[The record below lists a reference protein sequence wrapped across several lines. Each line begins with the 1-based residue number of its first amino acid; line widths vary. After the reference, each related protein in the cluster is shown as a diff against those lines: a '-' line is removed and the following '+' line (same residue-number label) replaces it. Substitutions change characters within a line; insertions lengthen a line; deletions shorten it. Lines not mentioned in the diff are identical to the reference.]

1 MKPKSFV
8 KKSSLLACL
17 ILGISTYGLSQT
29 DSLKVSAGIYSEW
42 YYVQAEHGQ
51 KSPIFYNHTTT
62 QQPALNLGILDFAA
76 ERKRWSLQSAFM
88 LGTYAQKNL
97 AAEPEF
103 WRHVYQLSIQ
113 YQLNQSNQ
121 LQVGIFPS
129 HIGLESAKN
138 IDNDLFSRSYLAE
151 NSPYYE
157 TGIAWN
163 YTPKSPFSMRV
174 LALSGWQQMAKFN
187 PALGTQFGYS
197 SSSGLKINASQFLGN
212 QGKGTRVFF
221 NQYVQIPISA
231 NWSGTMGWDV
241 GLESGNIWHGGLM
254 YLTWRPAT
262 KLRLSGRVEYYSDPR
277 GVIMPTAF
285 EDVARS
291 LAIDYTVNKKILLR
305 SEAKNSNKF
314 GSEILFGLIFN
325 ATLAAK
331 YQVH

>member
-1 MKPKSFV
+1 MYKHV
-8 KKSSLLACL
+8 LALCL
-17 ILGISTYGLSQT
+17 FAVVSHTLAQSDT
-29 DSLKVSAGIYSEW
+29 LKWHVDVYSEV
-42 YYVQAEHGQ
+42 YYVHAEKGQ
-51 KSPIFYNHTTT
+51 KSPIFYNYTTT

-76 ERKRWSLQSAFM
+76 EHKRWSLQSAIM

-113 YQLNQSNQ
+113 YQLNPSNQ

-138 IDNDLFSRSYLAE
+138 VDNDLFSRSYLAE

-157 TGIAWN
+157 TGLAWN

-174 LALSGWQQMAKFN
+174 LALRGWQQIAKFN

-221 NQYVQIPISA
+221 NQYAQIPLSA
-231 NWSGTMGWDV
+231 KWSGTIGWDL
-241 GLESGNIWHGGLM
+241 GLESGNTWHGGLM
-254 YLTWRPAT
+254 YLTWRPASR
-262 KLRLSGRVEYYSDPR
+262 LRMSGRLEYYSDPR
-277 GVIMPTAF
+277 GVIMPAVF
-285 EDVARS
+285 EDVTRS
-291 LAIDYTVNKKILLR
+291 LALDYTLTKKILLR
-305 SEAKNSNKF
+305 SEAKHSNKF

-325 ATLAAK
+325 ATLASK
-331 YQVH
+331 FHTH